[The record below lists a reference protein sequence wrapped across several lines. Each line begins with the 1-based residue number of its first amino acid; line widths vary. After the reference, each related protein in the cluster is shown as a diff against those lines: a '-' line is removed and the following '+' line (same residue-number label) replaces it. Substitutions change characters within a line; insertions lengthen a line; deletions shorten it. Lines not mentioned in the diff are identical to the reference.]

1 MPAENV
7 DLVVTRFL
15 AAEVGHRLSVLGLFH
30 QKWKISHK
38 FSFQITQF
46 LYKIETICHVARDR
60 LAQKLYLGVHA
71 ES

>member
-30 QKWKISHK
+30 QKMEDKSQILISNYAV
-38 FSFQITQF
+38 S
-46 LYKIETICHVARDR
+46 L
-60 LAQKLYLGVHA
+60 
-71 ES
+71 